1 MPRVFLLVLA
11 AVQGLAAAAVAGP
24 AGWEVY
30 RAPAGW
36 SISYPAGWEVAG
48 SGPAAAF
55 LAPPVRVS
63 GASFRPSLV
72 VSVSR
77 VDRGTPAERVV
88 EVARAAFERA
98 TPGVRLLGQ
107 ETVQAA
113 SDQISVLYYHSP
125 PDRGM
130 PGLYFVLGVAVRDQ
144 LYVMLGTTSTALQDY
159 RQQAAVF
166 RAMMASL
173 RVARVAR

>member
-1 MPRVFLLVLA
+1 MLTLL
-11 AVQGLAAAAVAGP
+11 AVQVLAAAALAGP

-30 RAPAGW
+30 RSPADW
-36 SISYPAGWEVAG
+36 SISYPAGWEAAG

-77 VDRGTPAERVV
+77 GDAGVSADRVV

-98 TPGVRLLGQ
+98 TPGVRFLGQ
-107 ETVQAA
+107 EVLRTA
-113 SDQISVLYYHSP
+113 SGPLVVLYYHSP
-125 PDRGM
+125 P
-130 PGLYFVLGVAVRDQ
+130 GLYLVLGVAVRDR
-144 LYVMLGTTSTALQDY
+144 LYVMLGTTSVALPDY

-173 RVARVAR
+173 RGR